1 VAGLG
6 GDRLTLPVAARR
18 LRQVPKRRPCRMK
31 MFLFPL
37 CLVMLCAP
45 VCTWAASDGFAR
57 YQVILER
64 KPFGEP
70 PPPVEVPVEVPE
82 EEPPW
87 AKAYRLCSV
96 YEANDG
102 GIQVA
107 VLDTKTNKPL
117 MLTLGEEPVQ
127 GITLIS
133 ANVGDEEATLTKD
146 GLQVTMKLETSR
158 RPAPKKRPAKQ
169 PARRAVVVPPATA
182 QNAAAA
188 PGSAPRAPARRRVMP
203 TRK

>member
-1 VAGLG
+1 M
-6 GDRLTLPVAARR
+6 
-18 LRQVPKRRPCRMK
+18 LRA
-31 MFLFPL
+31 PL
-37 CLVMLCAP
+37 CA
-45 VCTWAASDGFAR
+45 WAASEGFDR
-57 YQVILER
+57 YQVILDR

-70 PPPVEVPVEVPE
+70 PPPPEVPVEIPE

-87 AKAYRLCSV
+87 AKVYRLCSV
-96 YEANDG
+96 YEADDG

-107 VLDTKTNKPL
+107 VLDTKTNKPI

-133 ANVGDEEATLTKD
+133 ANIGEEEATLTKD

-158 RPAPKKRPAKQ
+158 RPAPAKRPTKRPAVK
-169 PARRAVVVPPATA
+169 APATA
-182 QNAAAA
+182 RNASANPGAA
-188 PGSAPRAPARRRVMP
+188 PEKSVHRQRAIP